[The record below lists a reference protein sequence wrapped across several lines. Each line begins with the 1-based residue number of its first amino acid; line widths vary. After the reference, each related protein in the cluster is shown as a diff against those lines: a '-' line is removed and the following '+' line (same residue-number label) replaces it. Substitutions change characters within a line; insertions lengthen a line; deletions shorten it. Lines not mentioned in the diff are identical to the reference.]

1 MSFIYNSV
9 RQFSEEKENEE
20 LYVAMKQYAKDYNM
34 LKTEGRSMAFSAH
47 SKEDEEKVI
56 NKLFCEA
63 VERKSGF
70 SLPSD
75 RTSKFA
81 AASYIENPMVKFAAN
96 QIVNI
101 MISMIL
107 PETLMTSSINYIA
120 EFKYADLGSSITFD
134 LENNQLYTVSKA
146 DYNKRNTTVQK
157 LWDTSVTMRGTNHM
171 VTIAEPLID
180 ILTGFAFIAKD
191 VMKATVSIQSQM
203 LREGYTAFTTAM
215 ASAPAAL
222 TVDNYAETSLISL
235 CQKVTAAN
243 QGQKAVIL
251 GTPVALKSVLPS
263 NNNFRFAFDDPYV
276 KMGNIPTFNGYD
288 VVPMEQV
295 IDPTNPVLY
304 SLALDDTKIY
314 VASPSSDKIVKIG
327 VFGGTLSSG
336 QNAYDMANKNQYQT
350 IEQAWE
356 TAVVT
361 NSAAGVIK
369 QLG

>member
-1 MSFIYNSV
+1 
-9 RQFSEEKENEE
+9 
-20 LYVAMKQYAKDYNM
+20 
-34 LKTEGRSMAFSAH
+34 MAFSAH
-47 SKEDEEKVI
+47 SKEDEEKRLLI
-56 NKLFCEA
+56 NFSEA

-157 LWDTSVTMRGTNHM
+157 LWISVTMRGTNHM

-203 LREGYTAFTTAM
+203 LREA
-215 ASAPAAL
+215 
-222 TVDNYAETSLISL
+222 
-235 CQKVTAAN
+235 
-243 QGQKAVIL
+243 IL
-251 GTPVALKSVLPS
+251 HLLQLWVALLP
-263 NNNFRFAFDDPYV
+263 
-276 KMGNIPTFNGYD
+276 
-288 VVPMEQV
+288 
-295 IDPTNPVLY
+295 L
-304 SLALDDTKIY
+304 
-314 VASPSSDKIVKIG
+314 
-327 VFGGTLSSG
+327 
-336 QNAYDMANKNQYQT
+336 
-350 IEQAWE
+350 
-356 TAVVT
+356 
-361 NSAAGVIK
+361 
-369 QLG
+369 